1 MERRIRA
8 TEARIRFGTLMR
20 QVVERGERILVER
33 GGHPYVVLLSYED
46 YQHLQAMAQPQD
58 WESVLAEG
66 IKLAREVWVVREGEP
81 LPPPEEVILERGK

>member
-20 QVVERGERILVER
+20 QVVER